1 MMVKWIELDNK
12 VNSLVKPDT
21 FPVAVK
27 FLDDETKIPA
37 KARRPLRDLGVKMA
51 PCQGAGMARRYG
63 WSVAFTSD
71 DVGCAIAGHT
81 YGWERLTD
89 PQGAVHFLTRM
100 RYVSDDQ
107 AALEALSGFRM
118 LELEPA
124 PVVLY
129 SPLGK
134 TPFDPDVV
142 LLYVNPAQMMRLI
155 HGATYQAGK
164 PIQGTFSGRASSCTE
179 GVIGAYLDQSPKVV
193 VPGNGDRVWAG
204 CQDHEMVMAVPGPLL
219 ESVVEGLE
227 VTHGMGVRY
236 PIPAFLGYRP
246 VVGLRV
252 ALSDIFTPEKTVPL
266 FGERPGPGKK

>member
-1 MMVKWIELDNK
+1 MEKWIELDKKLN
-12 VNSLVKPDT
+12 LLIRAET

-27 FLDDETKIPA
+27 FLDAETQIPA

-63 WSVAFTSD
+63 WSVAFTAD
-71 DVGCAIAGHT
+71 DAGCAIADHT
-81 YGWERLTD
+81 YGWNRLPD

-100 RYVSDDQ
+100 RYVSDDK

-118 LELEPA
+118 LELGRA

-155 HGATYQAGK
+155 HGATQHSGK

-179 GVIGAYLDQSPKVV
+179 GVIGAYLDQTPKVV
-193 VPGNGDRVWAG
+193 VPGNGDRVWGG
-204 CQDHEMVMAVPGPLL
+204 CQDHEMVMAVPGPKM

-236 PIPAFLGYRP
+236 PIPAFLGYQP
-246 VVGLRV
+246 VVGFRV
-252 ALSDIFTPEKTVPL
+252 ALADIFRPEKTVPL
-266 FGERPGPGKK
+266 FGERPGNDKK